1 MTLYRAARHRATIAR
16 LLSGKYIKRYESF
29 EGFTNGLRFSNVFYQ
44 WAKQNRRIF
53 DLSFNENG
61 IGVSL
66 RNYYCYRFNKFYKFP
81 RENYRTNKISCKYLY
96 TS

>member
-1 MTLYRAARHRATIAR
+1 MTLHRAAGHRATIAR

-44 WAKQNRRIF
+44 WAKRNQRRIL

-61 IGVSL
+61 ISDGCAYVTVVAL
-66 RNYYCYRFNKFYKFP
+66 INF
-81 RENYRTNKISCKYLY
+81 I
-96 TS
+96 